1 MDAPPFLIP
10 RERLGVEWHRDF
22 EAARAYQSL
31 TDWHVRRPPGVGV

>member
-22 EAARAYQSL
+22 ELLKEMRDSP
-31 TDWHVRRPPGVGV
+31 R